1 MDLFPTNLLDNIVTT
16 KSFTPDKPGDFTGGS
31 INIGTKAFPDNF
43 TLSVSSSTAY
53 NTRSSLNDQ
62 FLTYKGGGSDWLGS
76 DNGTRDLPQ
85 ALSDGSIDIP
95 DVGSAY
101 TDSDIALQLDQYS
114 KAFSPVMAPNT
125 SKSKLNQG

>member
-1 MDLFPTNLLDNIVTT
+1 M
-16 KSFTPDKPGDFTGGS
+16 
-31 INIGTKAFPDNF
+31 
-43 TLSVSSSTAY
+43 
-53 NTRSSLNDQ
+53 
-62 FLTYKGGGSDWLGS
+62 GS

-114 KAFSPVMAPNT
+114 KSFSPVMAPNT
-125 SKSKLNQG
+125 SKSGLNQGYSVALGNQTTFLGKPLGFLGLSLIHI

>member
-1 MDLFPTNLLDNIVTT
+1 MDLFPTSLLDNIVTT

-62 FLTYKGGGSDWLGS
+62 FLTYEGGGSGWLGS
-76 DNGTRDLPQ
+76 DDGTRDLPQ
-85 ALSDGSIDIP
+85 ALRDGLADIP

-101 TDSDIALQLDQYS
+101 TDSDIAQQLDQYS
-114 KAFSPVMAPNT
+114 KAFSPLWHRTGRNPA
-125 SKSKLNQG
+125 